1 MIRALVLSRSMK
13 KTPTTEAPTEPKE
26 DPVPEELVPAQVL
39 KPSEE
44 RTGTLDCSLAPRSH
58 PDGLWLPLVIL
69 EHQAVLWTSEILG
82 PV

>member
-1 MIRALVLSRSMK
+1 M
-13 KTPTTEAPTEPKE
+13 
-26 DPVPEELVPAQVL
+26 PEELVPAQVL

-58 PDGLWLPLVIL
+58 PDGLWLPLVVL